1 MTQHDWGQDVPSL
14 TYSLSSSYTL
24 IDEGDEPYSPPD
36 ENAEKWGVR
45 ARFFLGALFL
55 VPVAYLGILQY
66 RTKKRLKICFRNQNN
81 LRGSRNKWIQVKE
94 RHNHLERAPKH
105 SIAKTSLLKV
115 MLEETSHVF
124 LRKRY
129 DTTGTELKSE
139 AESQHLAINLL

>member
-66 RTKKRLKICFRNQNN
+66 RTKKTAQDLF
-81 LRGSRNKWIQVKE
+81 S
-94 RHNHLERAPKH
+94 
-105 SIAKTSLLKV
+105 
-115 MLEETSHVF
+115 
-124 LRKRY
+124 
-129 DTTGTELKSE
+129 KSE
-139 AESQHLAINLL
+139 QLAWFKEQMDSGERTPQPSRKSTKTLNRKDLIAQSDA